1 MDREEQRKRGF
12 AGKEPGLVSGGGQR
26 GLLVWEEERWGR
38 EREPGREPRQLQAR
52 VRRELVQGREPHQLQ
67 ARERRERE
75 QGREPHQLQARER
88 REREQGREP
97 RQLQAR
103 ERRERE
109 PGHRPVLPWGRRA
122 NGSRGTWDRF
132 HHPVWVVHPPWG

>member
-1 MDREEQRKRGF
+1 MVMDREEQRKRGF

-75 QGREPHQLQARER
+75 QGREP
-88 REREQGREP
+88 